1 MLVREFQRLVDAV
14 LPPKAAMYGDAI
26 GLQIASKHSTVARV
40 LVCLDVTE
48 EVVRE
53 AIDTTCDTILT
64 FHPLIF
70 SPLDRLDRS
79 DRVSRCVSDCIA
91 ADISVISVHTS
102 YDALPQGTNHI
113 LATKLGLSPLTPLV
127 PNDGIAG
134 GMGLLASC
142 AFTYSELLERVS
154 DVCGGPVRHCPSE
167 KADVRW
173 VAIVAGSGMPFFNDA
188 VRLEADVFIT
198 ADVKYHA
205 FHAARGVIGLM
216 DPGHFEMEQFVPIG
230 LIELL
235 SPTMPSVLFVES
247 TVMTN
252 PVQYSTSQMQ
262 KTKTFSSYPQGSH
275 GTADQSLGTTN
286 GRGRA
291 VR

>member
-167 KADVRW
+167 KADVRG
-173 VAIVAGSGMPFFNDA
+173 VAIVA
-188 VRLEADVFIT
+188 
-198 ADVKYHA
+198 
-205 FHAARGVIGLM
+205 
-216 DPGHFEMEQFVPIG
+216 
-230 LIELL
+230 
-235 SPTMPSVLFVES
+235 
-247 TVMTN
+247 
-252 PVQYSTSQMQ
+252 
-262 KTKTFSSYPQGSH
+262 
-275 GTADQSLGTTN
+275 
-286 GRGRA
+286 
-291 VR
+291 